1 MIISLYVSS
10 TNSLVLFTSIDR
22 FSFFDITKKENLS
35 IEINEPNEFVEEKY
49 KEIINYEISQKK
61 IKFTN
66 ALNNDLNTAGAI
78 AIIYELA
85 KPLKNFINQFQ
96 RIKNL
101 KINTNEKFHLRE
113 TLNTLEELTEVLGLK
128 KEAIIIE
135 NKINEDQILS
145 LINKRL
151 LAKKE
156 KDYAEA
162 DKIRNSLKEKGVELI
177 DQSPEL
183 TTWVRI

>member
-1 MIISLYVSS
+1 MCIRDS
-10 TNSLVLFTSIDR
+10 
-22 FSFFDITKKENLS
+22 
-35 IEINEPNEFVEEKY
+35 
-49 KEIINYEISQKK
+49 
-61 IKFTN
+61 
-66 ALNNDLNTAGAI
+66 LNTAGAI

-113 TLNTLEELTEVLGLK
+113 TLKTLEELTEVLGLK

-135 NKINEDQILS
+135 NKINEDQILY

-156 KDYAEA
+156 KDYGEA

-183 TTWVRI
+183 TTCLLYTSPSPRDLSTSRMPSSA

>member
-1 MIISLYVSS
+1 MKSASEAWKNINLALSL
-10 TNSLVLFTSIDR
+10 
-22 FSFFDITKKENLS
+22 FDITKKENLS
-35 IEINEPNEFVEEKY
+35 IELNETNEFVEETY
-49 KEIINYEISQKK
+49 KDMINYEIYQKK
-61 IKFTN
+61 IKFIN

-101 KINTNEKFHLRE
+101 EINTNEKFYLGE
-113 TLNTLEELTEVLGLK
+113 TLKILEELTEVLGLK
-128 KEAIIIE
+128 KEEIKIE
-135 NKINEDQILS
+135 NKISEDQILS

-151 LAKKE
+151 IAKKE

>member
-1 MIISLYVSS
+1 M
-10 TNSLVLFTSIDR
+10 R
-22 FSFFDITKKENLS
+22 
-35 IEINEPNEFVEEKY
+35 
-49 KEIINYEISQKK
+49 
-61 IKFTN
+61 
-66 ALNNDLNTAGAI
+66 
-78 AIIYELA
+78 
-85 KPLKNFINQFQ
+85 
-96 RIKNL
+96 
-101 KINTNEKFHLRE
+101 
-113 TLNTLEELTEVLGLK
+113 TLEELTDVLGLK
-128 KEAIIIE
+128 KEAIMIE
-135 NKINEDQILS
+135 NKINEDQIQS

>member
-1 MIISLYVSS
+1 MRSASEAWKNINIAL
-10 TNSLVLFTSIDR
+10 
-22 FSFFDITKKENLS
+22 SFFDITKKENLS
-35 IEINEPNEFVEEKY
+35 FEVNKKNEYVEEKY
-49 KEIINYEISQKK
+49 KETINFEISQKR
-61 IKFTN
+61 IKFIN

-113 TLNTLEELTEVLGLK
+113 TLKILEELTDVLGLK
-128 KEAIIIE
+128 KEEIIIE
-135 NKINEDQILS
+135 NRINEDQILS

-151 LAKKE
+151 IAKKE

-162 DKIRNSLKEKGVELI
+162 DNIRNLLKGKGVELI